1 MKRLKY
7 LVICLLTTVLVGCFE
22 PTMDTSSME
31 SIKASTQAIRDT
43 LSEPE
48 RLEFNEALK
57 VIMFS
62 QIDMKDLFLAGTSD
76 VGKANLENKYKDV
89 LHGKTA
95 KEIIAEAARIKA
107 EKSVLA
113 DNNPVQA
120 EEETQVEISAA
131 QEEEW
136 AEERRKRNLAFFDKN
151 QERILRVAQQA
162 LDDKRY
168 NRTLNLTDDYKTSDN
183 PELQRIRKEAKYAI
197 DRGW

>member
-1 MKRLKY
+1 MKFIKY
-7 LVICLLTTVLVGCFE
+7 VGILLITSVLTGCYE
-22 PTMDTSSME
+22 PTIDASSKE
-31 SIKASTQAIRDT
+31 TIKTSTQAIRDT
-43 LSEPE
+43 LSGTE
-48 RLEFNEALK
+48 RSEFNEALK

-62 QIDMKDLFLAGTSD
+62 QIDMKDLFLAGTSE

-107 EKSVLA
+107 EKSVPA
-113 DNNPVQA
+113 NNNPAQA
-120 EEETQVEISAA
+120 EEKQQEEITAA
-131 QEEEW
+131 QEEDW
-136 AEERRKRNLAFFDKN
+136 AEARRKRNLAFFNKN
-151 QERILRVAQQA
+151 QERILRIAQQA

-183 PELQRIRKEAKYAI
+183 PELQRIRKEAEYAI